1 MPATRSV
8 PIHVYY
14 PVTDGEI
21 VLRTDADWESDLL
34 PISIGDGS
42 HFTFDIVSDKPF
54 VYFKACLRQGSEH
67 FWSVGENN
75 LLIMDTI
82 VEKTVYPHFFT
93 PIHGSFSDLIE
104 LPSQYYDEAHKI
116 RVFLPPGYDEKTL
129 KRYPV
134 LYMHDGNNLFL
145 PEEASFGETWEVGEV
160 LELMSSLRV
169 TREVIVVGVWPVDRM
184 VE

>member
-1 MPATRSV
+1 M
-8 PIHVYY
+8 
-14 PVTDGEI
+14 
-21 VLRTDADWESDLL
+21 
-34 PISIGDGS
+34 
-42 HFTFDIVSDKPF
+42 
-54 VYFKACLRQGSEH
+54 
-67 FWSVGENN
+67 
-75 LLIMDTI
+75 
-82 VEKTVYPHFFT
+82 
-93 PIHGSFSDLIE
+93 HGSFSDLIE
-104 LPSQYYDEAHKI
+104 LQSQHYDEKHKI

-184 VE
+184 AEYTSPGYEKYGKFLVEEVKPYIDNQYRTHPDRQSCAVMGSSLGGVVSFYLGWEYPHVYGMVACMQ